1 MLSSLKVR
9 CSSHILHHS
18 FDYQYNGYIRPLGTW
33 LFSGYTRHHLCH
45 FFICLCLFQ
54 QNQIWLMWVSYLLL
68 AVDFTVSTSSD
79 YCCAFVTTQISV
91 WVSQCDPWRIQSS
104 VAMFLVMSAFNWPY
118 HHCKW
123 IYIQKIDVFFSSS
136 VQSYQSFHRNPSAS
150 SHQMPFCSVTHSP
163 QLIRCYSGDKAAVRW
178 EIISLCLSCVP
189 LIFPSLPTH

>member
-123 IYIQKIDVFFSSS
+123 IYIQKIDVFFPPLCNHTNPFTEIH
-136 VQSYQSFHRNPSAS
+136 QRLPIKCPSALW
-150 SHQMPFCSVTHSP
+150 PTLHSW
-163 QLIRCYSGDKAAVRW
+163 SAV
-178 EIISLCLSCVP
+178 IVVIKQQ
-189 LIFPSLPTH
+189 